1 MSEGENEMGL
11 MRFEPLTHEQEMML
25 DLLEGLPRDIQ
36 MRMVRAVCDIINEWL
51 AEDDP
56 DLSNGLDE
64 G

>member
-1 MSEGENEMGL
+1 MSL

>member
-1 MSEGENEMGL
+1 